1 MNEVRNIIVGF
12 DFGEKVSQ
20 LCYYDRREGEPVSLA
35 MKVGT
40 GQYTFPNCLSK
51 KTGEEEWHFGLEV
64 EYFVNQQDEIYLD
77 HLFELC
83 SSRKTIAIDGQE
95 REMGELLGI
104 FIGSALRI
112 LGVPDPVKS
121 ISGLMIT
128 VPHVTRCMVEN
139 VRKAC
144 EVMGFSRKRCF
155 LQDYEESFYYH
166 TMCQKADIWSRN
178 VALFTFDQDG
188 VAYARL
194 EMDKKTK
201 PVQVRVSK
209 GKRITLHQDPVERDF
224 EFYELVQDSL
234 GNDVFSSIFLVGD
247 GFDREWAVRSVP
259 LLCRHQRHVFYGNNL
274 FAKGA
279 CYGAKEKVEER
290 NLKGYLYAGSDLVRM
305 NVGME
310 MLVYGSPAYHS
321 LISAGVNWY
330 EAEGGCELLLDDTR
344 ELTFVVSNMENTKKE
359 RYSMALP
366 GLPERPAKATRLRLH
381 LEFESASQCNIEVED
396 LGFGELYPS
405 SGLVWHE
412 TMNEQRRAEE

>member
-12 DFGEKVSQ
+12 DLGERVSQ
-20 LCYYDRREGEPVSLA
+20 LCYYDRREGEPVSLP

-51 KTGEEEWHFGLEV
+51 KPGEEEWHFGLEV
-64 EYFVNQQDEIYLD
+64 EYFVGQQDEIYLD
-77 HLFELC
+77 NLYELG
-83 SSRKTIAIDGQE
+83 SNGRTVTVDGKE
-95 REMGELLGI
+95 RSVGELLGI
-104 FIGSALRI
+104 FIGNALRI

-128 VPHVTRCMVEN
+128 TPKLTKAMVEN
-139 VRKAC
+139 IREAC
-144 EVMGFSRKRCF
+144 QYMGFARNRCF

-166 TMCQKADIWSRN
+166 TLYQKPDIWSRN
-178 VALFTFDQDG
+178 VALFTFDQDE
-188 VAYARL
+188 VAYSKL

-201 PVQVRVSK
+201 PVQVRVK
-209 GKRITLHQDPVERDF
+209 RGKRVSLHQDPVERDF
-224 EFYELVQDSL
+224 DFYELIQESL
-234 GNDVFSSIFLVGD
+234 GNEVFSSIFLVGE

-274 FAKGA
+274 FSKGA
-279 CYGAKEKVEER
+279 CCGAKEKVEER
-290 NLKGYLYAGSDLVRM
+290 NLKGYLYAGNDLVRL

-310 MLVYGSPAYHS
+310 MMVFGTPAYHS

-330 EAEGGCELLLDDTR
+330 EAVGGCELILDNTA

-366 GLPERPAKATRLRLH
+366 GLPVRPPKATRLRLH
-381 LEFESASQCNIEVED
+381 LEFESANRCRIDVED
-396 LGFGELYPS
+396 LGFGEMYPS

-412 TMNEQRRAEE
+412 TMIG